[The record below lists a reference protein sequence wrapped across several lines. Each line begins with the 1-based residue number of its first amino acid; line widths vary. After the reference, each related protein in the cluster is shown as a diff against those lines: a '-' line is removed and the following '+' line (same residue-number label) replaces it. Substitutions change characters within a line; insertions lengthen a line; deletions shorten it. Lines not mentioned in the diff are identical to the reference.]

1 MGVHD
6 NRSCVSLLVNCIFSA
21 WFAWKVQRVD
31 GLWQTDKF
39 IHRMENWLRPY
50 PQAFFHDFIKRGQWG
65 SFKIIQVNAI
75 KKKRT
80 DAQRILK
87 CKPEMLS
94 WIAFY
99 WFGQASMRMQTNLLY
114 TITLHV
120 LFFSISPVIWNLIA
134 NQGFMSLNGVWP
146 TRHSCKKFKIWQL
159 WTHQL
164 LKRKL
169 RSGWITFAPKT
180 YSLKILIRHRPS
192 RHLKVYI

>member
-120 LFFSISPVIWNLIA
+120 LFFLSLPLYETWLQTKALCPWTVFGQLDIRARNSRFGSCERISCSK
-134 NQGFMSLNGVWP
+134 GS
-146 TRHSCKKFKIWQL
+146 
-159 WTHQL
+159 
-164 LKRKL
+164 
-169 RSGWITFAPKT
+169 FA
-180 YSLKILIRHRPS
+180 
-192 RHLKVYI
+192 VAG